1 VTSADVGS
9 LVLVLAASTAGAIL
23 SRVHHRLVLPT
34 VAIQGSQPLAEE
46 VDRRLAVARS
56 ARPPLAPPGLGVLA
70 ESGES
75 YEPEP
80 FRRRTGGVGTV
91 QLQNVWPRSQR
102 YSRYRPNVR
111 ELPVG
116 DAGAWQTVQRRPRVF
131 MCAPYSRRP
140 RARRAI
146 QVALR
151 TNASTGRSE

>member
-1 VTSADVGS
+1 MVPGGRATIETTHTGRGSA
-9 LVLVLAASTAGAIL
+9 
-23 SRVHHRLVLPT
+23 H
-34 VAIQGSQPLAEE
+34 
-46 VDRRLAVARS
+46 
-56 ARPPLAPPGLGVLA
+56 

>member
-1 VTSADVGS
+1 M
-9 LVLVLAASTAGAIL
+9 
-23 SRVHHRLVLPT
+23 
-34 VAIQGSQPLAEE
+34 
-46 VDRRLAVARS
+46 ARS

-70 ESGES
+70 ESGEP

-131 MCAPYSRRP
+131 MCAP
-140 RARRAI
+140 
-146 QVALR
+146 
-151 TNASTGRSE
+151 